1 LARKEEPDTI
11 IRCLKTE
18 ERTPERC
25 SPTADRFQTLQRVAR
40 RLRNKLNASRHSTHY
55 FAQVF
60 RGSSNKPSNANN
72 PSNNNPR
79 SGPAQ
84 RICIDR
90 HLYPKAERAIQC
102 REQNRGSIFI
112 VRHAA
117 SIFLRG
123 VAIGAYSFYFSGM
136 VPSLLIQLL
145 LILELSHKLAKS
157 NSC

>member
-102 REQNRGSIFI
+102 REQNRGSISSDMPRAFFSEVLRSVPTLFI
-112 VRHAA
+112 FQEWCLV
-117 SIFLRG
+117 
-123 VAIGAYSFYFSGM
+123 YSS
-136 VPSLLIQLL
+136 
-145 LILELSHKLAKS
+145 
-157 NSC
+157 SCS